1 MGIQLREKK
10 NMNQLKFLVHALLAF
25 WTVRVILVI
34 SIVAFVNTIPWWMEA
49 ATLNVSAAFVLHVKV
64 K

>member
-1 MGIQLREKK
+1 
-10 NMNQLKFLVHALLAF
+10 MNQLKFLVHALLAF